1 MPRATG
7 FRQAEIWGGLFA
19 RSANQRH
26 IARATSPKF
35 TLFASS
41 TFGVVDAFF
50 VRAAVDARGHDDRL
64 HLVASEELQNFAEY
78 RGVFAKVGIAPP
90 GSRFGHAFGG
100 VRADP
105 DDHFARA
112 LIVRAVKRDGP
123 YRITAI
129 PPAGFV
135 FDTTKERLRA
145 RRHSI
150 PKCKPHR
157 VGWGAFCGTS
167 TVCVD
172 GAKCPTW

>member
-1 MPRATG
+1 MPRATRVG
-7 FRQAEIWGGLFA
+7 QAETWGRLFA

-26 IARATSPKF
+26 VARAVSPKF
-35 TLFASS
+35 TLFAGS

-78 RGVFAKVGIAPP
+78 GGVFAQVRIGPP
-90 GSRFGHAFGG
+90 GSRFGHALCR

-105 DDHFARA
+105 DDNFARA
-112 LIVRAVKRDGP
+112 LIVRAVKRDGADW
-123 YRITAI
+123 ITAI

-150 PKCKPHR
+150 SK
-157 VGWGAFCGTS
+157 V
-167 TVCVD
+167 
-172 GAKCPTW
+172 